1 MKRMLQIFIQAMA
14 ILFVSVV
21 HAQVRTVSGTVTAKE
36 DGQPLSGVT
45 VLIKGTSQGGNTDEN
60 GQFTITVPEDA
71 RELEFRYIGYLSQT
85 VAISTAGML
94 NVALEADANELSE
107 VVVVGYTAKQVSK
120 LSSSVSVVSG
130 EKLRDVTSNDVSS
143 MLQGKAPGVI
153 VSSPSGDPN
162 ATPSVTIRGSSSITA
177 GSEPLYV
184 VDGIIGGTANPNDIE
199 SMTVLKDAAATGLY
213 GSRAGNGVI
222 IITTKSGKA
231 GKTQVNVNAT
241 TGFNNASMGNFQVMN
256 SQQLYDYHKT
266 FFTPQDFATQRP
278 ASLLETNTNWHDL
291 AFRTGMTQN
300 YLVSVS
306 GGSERTQ
313 VYVSGNFYDEEGTVR
328 HSGNRTYNLRANV
341 TQSLS
346 NKLKLTVRLDGSY
359 RNTETEA
366 SGNYGAIIGS
376 TRNLP
381 WDNPFNPDG
390 SIKMG
395 TEEGWLGRERD
406 NFLHGWQ
413 FNFDNGR
420 RMATT
425 GDVKLDYTIVEG
437 LTFSTN
443 NRVSISNHRDQLYY
457 DVRAKAGIG
466 LGQLTESSAFSRGL
480 ITSNRLLYN
489 KSFGVH
495 NVSAIAVYEA
505 EKNYMEENSVLGQG
519 FVPGLHVMGAAS
531 QIQSQGADNG
541 NAFENAFSKGLVQ
554 VDYNYDNRYY
564 VVGSYINEASSRFGA
579 NNRSGNFYTIG
590 GSWILSN
597 EAFMSDQLLFNLLK
611 LRASYGETGNAEIE
625 NYQTLGL
632 YSFSAQYAGNSASIP
647 SQLANDDLT
656 WEKAKTTNFGLDV
669 SLFNRISLNVDLYQK
684 TSAALLLNVQLPYT
698 SGFTSIIRNVGS
710 VRNRGL
716 EINLNTQNFTG
727 EFKWET
733 NFNISF
739 NKNKV
744 LRLDQDRDIVA
755 DDGFSPPKIIRIGED
770 MNSFYMRKW
779 AGVDPANGD
788 PLWEKIT
795 TNENGQQVISTTNV
809 LSDATPQIVGT
820 YSPKFTGGMNNT
832 FSYKAVTLSAFFNFV
847 SGNSVYNGSRQSYDS
862 DGAYETVNTMVLAD
876 GWSRWEKEGDVAT
889 HPKSVFG
896 GNKNSNRV
904 SSRYLEDGSY
914 LRLRNV
920 RLSYE
925 LPADFLKRIKVA
937 NARVFVS
944 GDNLLTF
951 TDFSGMD
958 PEVNLDVDG
967 GESSNRYPISKKV
980 LFGINIGL

>member
-1 MKRMLQIFIQAMA
+1 M
-14 ILFVSVV
+14 
-21 HAQVRTVSGTVTAKE
+21 
-36 DGQPLSGVT
+36 
-45 VLIKGTSQGGNTDEN
+45 
-60 GQFTITVPEDA
+60 
-71 RELEFRYIGYLSQT
+71 
-85 VAISTAGML
+85 
-94 NVALEADANELSE
+94 
-107 VVVVGYTAKQVSK
+107 
-120 LSSSVSVVSG
+120 
-130 EKLRDVTSNDVSS
+130 
-143 MLQGKAPGVI
+143 
-153 VSSPSGDPN
+153 
-162 ATPSVTIRGSSSITA
+162 
-177 GSEPLYV
+177 
-184 VDGIIGGTANPNDIE
+184 
-199 SMTVLKDAAATGLY
+199 
-213 GSRAGNGVI
+213 
-222 IITTKSGKA
+222 
-231 GKTQVNVNAT
+231 
-241 TGFNNASMGNFQVMN
+241 
-256 SQQLYDYHKT
+256 
-266 FFTPQDFATQRP
+266 
-278 ASLLETNTNWHDL
+278 
-291 AFRTGMTQN
+291 
-300 YLVSVS
+300 
-306 GGSERTQ
+306 
-313 VYVSGNFYDEEGTVR
+313 
-328 HSGNRTYNLRANV
+328 
-341 TQSLS
+341 
-346 NKLKLTVRLDGSY
+346 
-359 RNTETEA
+359 
-366 SGNYGAIIGS
+366 
-376 TRNLP
+376 
-381 WDNPFNPDG
+381 
-390 SIKMG
+390 
-395 TEEGWLGRERD
+395 
-406 NFLHGWQ
+406 
-413 FNFDNGR
+413 
-420 RMATT
+420 
-425 GDVKLDYTIVEG
+425 
-437 LTFSTN
+437 
-443 NRVSISNHRDQLYY
+443 
-457 DVRAKAGIG
+457 
-466 LGQLTESSAFSRGL
+466 
-480 ITSNRLLYN
+480 LYN

-531 QIQSQGADNG
+531 QIQSLGADNG

-564 VVGSYINEASSRFGA
+564 IVGSYINEASSRFGA

-597 EAFMSDQLLFNLLK
+597 EAFMSDQSLFNLLK

-710 VRNRGL
+710 IRNRGL

-739 NKNKV
+739 NKNRV

-876 GWSRWEKEGDVAT
+876 GWSRWEKEGDIAT

-920 RLSYE
+920 RLSYD